1 MFVIHDEAGNT
12 LHTMSGPNKTYGDV
26 LTESGQHWIF
36 LEGEYDFNPLIHSVD
51 VERKKSGFPHNDCV
65 VKRAVTFAEPIS
77 VSIDSI
83 KEAAAE
89 QINSNF
95 ANIAAAE
102 AHRDQAHRHK
112 RETAQRVMS
121 GTALPDDHPF
131 AQEAS
136 LRGLP
141 PEELARDV
149 LGKTDNFAARE
160 LKRQKLL
167 LAVAAAKTPADIDE
181 VLAALN

>member
-51 VERKKSGFPHNDCV
+51 VERKKSGLPHNDCV
-65 VKRAVTFAEPIS
+65 VKRAVTFAEPAI
-77 VSIDSI
+77 VSIETQID
-83 KEAAAE
+83 AATA
-89 QINSNF
+89 QINSHF
-95 ANIAAAE
+95 ASIAAAE

-112 RETAQRVMS
+112 RATAAQVMS
-121 GTALPDDHPF
+121 GVALPEDHPF
-131 AQEAS
+131 AQEAC

-149 LGKTDNFAARE
+149 LGKPDHFSARE

-167 LAVAAAKTPADIDE
+167 LAVAAAKTPADIDAA
-181 VLAALN
+181 LAALN